1 MSVSFGPAV
10 FETGEQPVWRVTV
23 ADATGADDAMS
34 GGLSVLGPDEAPHV
48 LVAPF
53 ESQRGVVHAYSAVD
67 LAGYLN
73 TLIDT
78 LPGALAPGS
87 ERGKLPNG
95 DPQTRRQFT
104 ADQRRRVFEAA
115 GVEDAANGVNDGA
128 AFLNPPVTLDNAKDQ
143 LDYDA
148 YALCKAAHAGDFE
161 EVKGA
166 ASRLNILCSGRYPD
180 EDEQL
185 HTLFYSYDDYVLE
198 YDEETPLIHAIMW
211 GNLAMVI
218 FLLTSG
224 TTHIGSASVN
234 NDRLSPSTQFNLRTL
249 TLKNDS
255 PGWFISPLK
264 AAIQTSQVRD
274 LKAQRPQSETSEPSE
289 SIFVIGFLLHQGA
302 NAMARDRNGAT
313 AIHTAVEL
321 HKPEALEVIL
331 LWMTRGPVAHAWTSW
346 ESLWTP
352 LDVLTSGSDEWENG
366 QKILN
371 HELAW
376 NPLHTACALNCVE
389 CATILLKYK
398 ACDVAETCEDGET
411 VLFAAVRAFYNYG
424 DVRLAHLVLAEEKRR
439 GVRSSPNTKNENPL
453 DVALWLHAL
462 SLRPRRGERR
472 VVDNADDAV
481 VEVLKAAGYTETPRS
496 TSPVRRL
503 SYS

>member
-10 FETGEQPVWRVTV
+10 FKTGEQPVWRVTV

-34 GGLSVLGPDEAPHV
+34 GGLSKLGPDEAPHV
-48 LVAPF
+48 LVAPS
-53 ESQRGVVHAYSAVD
+53 ESQPSVVHAYSAAE
-67 LAGYLN
+67 LAAYLN

-115 GVEDAANGVNDGA
+115 GVEDAENGVNDGA
-128 AFLNPPVTLDNAKDQ
+128 AFLNPPVTLDDAKQQ
-143 LDYDA
+143 LEYDA
-148 YALCKAAHAGDFE
+148 NALCVAAHRDDFD
-161 EVKGA
+161 EVRGA
-166 ASRLNILCSGRYPD
+166 AARLNVLCSGRYPG
-180 EDEQL
+180 EDGQL
-185 HTLFYSYDDYVLE
+185 HALHYGYDDYVLE
-198 YDEETPLIHAIMW
+198 YDEETPLIHAIMHR
-211 GNLAMVI
+211 NLAMII
-218 FLLTSG
+218 FLLCSG
-224 TTHIGSASVN
+224 FGAVTNASVN
-234 NDRLSPSTQFNLRTL
+234 NNHAD
-249 TLKNDS
+249 
-255 PGWFISPLK
+255 WFISPLK
-264 AAIQTSQVRD
+264 AAIQTSRVRKTLLLSLD
-274 LKAQRPQSETSEPSE
+274 DEIFDAECNEA
-289 SIFVIGFLLHQGA
+289 IFVIGFLLHQGA

-331 LWMTRGPVAHAWTSW
+331 LWMTRGPVADAWTSW

-352 LDVLTSGSDEWENG
+352 LAALTTGSDEWENE

-371 HELAW
+371 RELAW
-376 NPLHTACALNCVE
+376 NPLHTACELNCVE

-398 ACDVAETCEDGET
+398 ACDIAEKCEDGET
-411 VLFAAVRAFYNYG
+411 VLFAAVRAFYNFG
-424 DVRLAHLVLAEEKRR
+424 DVRMAHLVLAEEKRR
-439 GVRSSPNTKNENPL
+439 GVRSSPNTRNENPL

-462 SLRPRRGERR
+462 ALRPRRGARR
-472 VVDNADDAV
+472 VVVDNAV